1 MLSDINLIYPIII
14 PIATAILV
22 IGAGTLFERVAGGKL
37 QRIREIIA
45 TAGFSATAYVI
56 YQMYWNLN
64 TLKLISDTTFITSI
78 IYAYT
83 IPYLPPTLYFEY
95 MPAGYLLTIVMGT
108 LYSGNTLW
116 ALISAVTA
124 PPTGSVFAVDFL
136 SILMAAAFTGLGL
149 LVCIYSIHYMEHD
162 TGKTKYYALLLILV
176 ASLNGIVFSGDLFTL
191 FIFFE
196 IMSISAYCL
205 VGFRKEK
212 WEPVEAGF
220 KYLLMVAVGSALVL
234 YAMSFIYGYTGTL
247 NFAYAGTIINTL
259 DWLQLFTTRP
269 MLYLIITL
277 LIAGF
282 GVEAAIVPLHLWLP
296 DAHPAAPSGMSAML
310 SGVVIASG
318 VYALIRTLTVMFPVQ
333 LIPPQLLEAFPL
345 LKVFVFTLG
354 RYSFPVGF
362 PAFPVPYPFDWNNA
376 LVVLA
381 IVTMVVA
388 NVMALLQKDIKRLL
402 AYSSIL
408 NIGFILIGFSTG
420 TLLGYTASWF
430 HVINHA
436 IMKGLLFLCAGAYLH
451 ATGSRMLDDLSGIGR
466 KMPTVSIALGI
477 GSLGLIGLP
486 PFNGFWSKLLLILS
500 PIQLAPFTFNGWV
513 WITLAVV
520 AVLSSGFSAIYYL
533 RLIQVI
539 WFGKESAKVKS
550 LERRRAPVWMLV
562 PIVLLAAACVVFGLF
577 PGIIYGLSSS
587 AAESLY
593 FIPAYFGIL

>member
-1 MLSDINLIYPIII
+1 MLSDINLIYPILI

-56 YQMYWNLN
+56 YQMYWNMN
-64 TLKLISDTTFITSI
+64 TLKLSSDIIFALSATTIYIT
-78 IYAYT
+78 
-83 IPYLPPTLYFEY
+83 PTFYFQY
-95 MPAGYLLTIVMGT
+95 MPAGYILTILMNM
-108 LYSGNTLW
+108 LYSGSTLW
-116 ALISAVTA
+116 TILAAVTA

-149 LVCIYSIHYMEHD
+149 LVCIYSIQYMEHD
-162 TGKTKYYALLLILV
+162 TGKTKFYALLLILV

-220 KYLLMVAVGSALVL
+220 KYLIMVAVGSSLVL

-247 NFAYAGTIINTL
+247 NFAYAGTLINIL
-259 DWLQLFTTRP
+259 DWLQLFTLRP
-269 MLYLIITL
+269 LFYLIIAL

-282 GVEAAIVPLHLWLP
+282 GVEAAIVPLHFWLP

-318 VYALIRTLTVMFPVQ
+318 VYTFIRTLTVMFPVQ
-333 LIPPQLLEAFPL
+333 LIPSPLLDLVPL
-345 LKVFVFTLG
+345 LKLYTFTLG

-388 NVMALLQKDIKRLL
+388 NVMALLQKDLKRLL

-420 TLLGYTASWF
+420 TLLGFTASWF

-466 KMPTVSIALGI
+466 KMPTVSISVGI
-477 GSLGLIGLP
+477 GGLALIGLP

-500 PIQLAPFTFNGWV
+500 PVQLAPFTFNGWV

-520 AVLSSGFSAIYYL
+520 AVISSGFSAIYYL
-533 RLIQVI
+533 RLIQII

-550 LERRRAPVWMLV
+550 LERKRAPVWMLV
-562 PIVLLAAACVVFGLF
+562 PIVLLAAACVVFGIF
-577 PGIIYGLSSS
+577 PGIIYSLSSS
-587 AAESLY
+587 AAGALY
-593 FIPAYFGIL
+593 FIPAYFSGILPI